1 VEEEVHGAQGDITGA
16 DRREQKRKRVAA
28 ALVTVLNLAGTLAP
42 GQLLA
47 AGLVT
52 DVAAHALK
60 HIIGPLQNEK
70 RQLRARVRD
79 LEAELAMTNTVLAR
93 LESERPAPPVI
104 HEAPGET
111 GISGVGDAGD

>member
-52 DVAAHALK
+52 DVAVHALK

-70 RQLRARVRD
+70 RQLRARIRE
-79 LEAELAMTNTVLAR
+79 LEAELAQAAGELIMVKAAL
-93 LESERPAPPVI
+93 APPITDV
-104 HEAPGET
+104 PG
-111 GISGVGDAGD
+111 GVGDAGA